1 MPTNEARFRVGQLV
15 HHALFSYRGVIY
27 DADPV
32 FMGSEAWYEANA
44 LLQLERP
51 TQALIA
57 LENVT
62 SGKGFPFSSEAEDTY
77 ETLKEML
84 GMSSSKRD

>member
-44 LLQLERP
+44 RSRP
-51 TQALIA
+51 
-57 LENVT
+57 
-62 SGKGFPFSSEAEDTY
+62 P
-77 ETLKEML
+77 
-84 GMSSSKRD
+84 RD